1 MSNKKRVRGEQL
13 YMFLG
18 DDYKPVGCST
28 DCSLSA
34 SVDTIEVSA
43 SGEWRNFRAGKKTWS
58 MDCSGFYFDDL
69 TLPTN
74 FLQGAKAV
82 GTTVRVAMTVLASE
96 LTSAGIDIANLS
108 PDGTHTIVG
117 DAIITSSNY
126 DGPRGGL
133 ATYAISFQGTGELKA
148 L

>member
-18 DDYKPVGCST
+18 ADYKPVGCST
-28 DCSLSA
+28 NCSLSA

-74 FLQGAKAV
+74 FLQGAKTV
-82 GTTVRVAMTVLASE
+82 GATVRVAMTVLASE
-96 LTSAGIDIANLS
+96 LISAGIDIANLS

-117 DAIITSSNY
+117 DAIINSSNY
-126 DGPRGGL
+126 DGPREGL